1 MTFPEFDCGRQAAP
15 GRGFEGPRASIVA
28 VPRSKPGYAPRMTI
42 ELGRLKPVLP
52 RDVWAHEA
60 TNFTPWLLILDNVDV
75 LSDLLGMDLVLER
88 AEHPVGGFSLDLLG
102 HDEATGQVVIVENQ
116 LEISDHTHLG
126 QILTYAAG
134 TNPTTIVWIA
144 TGFRSEHRAAI
155 DWLNERTDENTRF
168 FGVEIQVV
176 RIGDSIPAPAFKLV
190 AQPNDWGKQVKAST
204 TSGEGSEKGQQY
216 WEFWEQFLTRI
227 HTDHPTWTR
236 ARTATRGSWLD
247 LSLTPGVVLDSSF
260 TRQGLSAWIYFG
272 SSDQSTNLA
281 RFQEVSLAREKFEL
295 VLGEPAV
302 WDEMVGR
309 KAARIGLK
317 SPYASVTEADKWPA
331 MIAWL
336 VDAQVRLRA
345 ALEAVGS
352 ISS

>member
-1 MTFPEFDCGRQAAP
+1 
-15 GRGFEGPRASIVA
+15 
-28 VPRSKPGYAPRMTI
+28 MTI

-60 TNFTPWLLILDNVDV
+60 VNFTPWLLDNVDV

-144 TGFRSEHRAAI
+144 TGFRLEHRAAI

-168 FGVEIQVV
+168 FGVEIRVV
-176 RIGDSIPAPAFKLV
+176 RIGNSLPAPAFKLV

-204 TSGEGSEKGQQY
+204 VSGGVSEKGQQY
-216 WEFWEQFLTRI
+216 WEFWDQLLTRI
-227 HTDHPTWTR
+227 HTDHPNWTR
-236 ARTATRGSWLD
+236 ARTATRASWLD
-247 LSLTPGVVLDSSF
+247 ISLTPGVVLESSF

-272 SSDQSTNLA
+272 SSDEATNLA
-281 RFQEVSLAREKFEL
+281 RFQALRLAQEQFEL
-295 VLGEPAV
+295 TLGEPAV
-302 WDEMVGR
+302 WDAMDGR
-309 KAARIGLK
+309 KAARIGVE
-317 SPYASVTEADKWPA
+317 STYASVTEVEKWSA
-331 MIAWL
+331 MIEWL

-345 ALEAVGS
+345 ALEAA
-352 ISS
+352 SSQQP